1 MEEWV
6 GELWHNMITRL
17 ADRRYPDASVSLAEV
32 NHTLGIYFRAL
43 GGDGGLQI
51 EAADA
56 SANPAHRSW
65 MQKLAGA
72 NTRIHLAWRDERALK
87 LPPSIACFDDSE
99 LNKDMYFWLAAL
111 GACADHHT
119 AKDDNWFDN
128 SQKLAKHVLDRFP
141 GLLPRYR
148 RLVKQHLLQR
158 PTIDSLAADEA
169 DAERAMRQA
178 LLDPCSMEQLPAC
191 KRPVQAVPLWLHP
204 DPPLKTNS
212 PVDDAGANDTDA
224 HNQQHNQDLRELED
238 IGRRQAEH
246 VDEPEDNRGLVT
258 VRMENIFTMGEFVN
272 VDRGTDEEEDIDRAE
287 NVARDL
293 DKLAISRNG
302 KASKAS
308 LKFDLDLPSAC
319 ADDTVLD
326 DGIRLPE
333 WNWKTQALLP
343 DRCRVVLMRADQAEP
358 CALPAHLSRT
368 ARKLRSQFQA
378 LAPAKVWHRAQAE
391 GQDIDIDAYLRF
403 VTDRRA
409 GQQVSAGNLYREL
422 RSGDRDLC
430 CLLLADLSLSTDTW
444 IDDSHRIIDV
454 IRDSLFL
461 FAECLQATGD
471 RFSLYGFSTRKRDPI
486 RVHKIKSFDEQYN
499 DRIRGRINAIKPG
512 YYTRLG
518 AGIRY
523 ASRQLIHE
531 GNGKRLLLVLTDGK
545 PNDLDQYEGRH
556 GIEDTRQ
563 AVISAR
569 RAGLIPF
576 CVTIDHKANDYLPYI
591 FGKGDYVVIHDPR
604 RLPRELPQLYA
615 LLTQ

>member
-6 GELWHNMITRL
+6 GELWHKMITRM
-17 ADRRYPDASVSLAEV
+17 ADRRYPRASVSLTEV
-32 NHTLGIYFRAL
+32 NNALGIFFRAL

-56 SANPAHRSW
+56 TVNPAQRSW

-87 LPPSIACFDDSE
+87 LPPNIACFDQCE
-99 LNKDMYFWLAAL
+99 LNKDLYFWLAAL
-111 GACADHHT
+111 GACAD
-119 AKDDNWFDN
+119 DDEDSGHNWFDN
-128 SQKLAKHVLDRFP
+128 SQNLTQQVLERFP
-141 GLLPRYR
+141 GLLSRYR
-148 RLVKQHLLQR
+148 RLVQNHLLQR
-158 PTIDSLAADEA
+158 PAIDSLAADEA
-169 DAERAMRQA
+169 DAERAIQQA
-178 LLDPCSMEQLPAC
+178 LLNPGSVRQLPAC
-191 KRPVQAVPLWLHP
+191 KRPVQTVPLWLHP
-204 DPPLKTNS
+204 DPPLKS
-212 PVDDAGANDTDA
+212 SWSAHDACVNDNDA
-224 HNQQHNQDLRELED
+224 HKPQHDEDLRELDD

-246 VDEPEDNRGLVT
+246 VDQPEDDRGLVT

-272 VDRGTDEEEDIDRAE
+272 VDRGTEEEDDIDRAE

-302 KASKAS
+302 KAAKAS
-308 LKFDLDLPSAC
+308 LKFDLDLPSAS

-333 WNWKTQALLP
+333 WDWKKQALLP
-343 DRCRVVLMRADQAEP
+343 NRCRVVLMQADQAGS

-403 VTDRRA
+403 ATDRSA
-409 GQQVSAGNLYREL
+409 GQQVSATHLYREL

-461 FAECLQATGD
+461 FGECLHATGD
-471 RFSLYGFSTRKRDPI
+471 RFSLYGFSTRKRDPV
-486 RVHKIKSFDEQYN
+486 RVHAIKHFDENY
-499 DRIRGRINAIKPG
+499 DGRVRGRINAIKPG

-523 ASRQLIHE
+523 ASQQLINQ

-545 PNDLDQYEGRH
+545 PNDLDQYEGRY

-576 CVTIDHKANDYLPYI
+576 CVTIDRKANDYLPHI
-591 FGKGDYVVIHDPR
+591 FGKGDYVVIHDPK
-604 RLPRELPQLYA
+604 RLPQELPHMYA